1 MCRTASVAI
10 TGDRQIASD
19 RIFVSLEEVA
29 FLVPIHQRIFKDIE
43 TKILSGDWRPGER
56 IPIEHDLVEQYGCS
70 RMTVSKALTTLVER
84 GLIVRRRK
92 TGSFVASPQID
103 RTVMDIQDIGTEA
116 VLAGHEHRYEILARN
131 VDRLSPGEA
140 ARLRSSEGEDVLRLQ
155 CLHIVDG
162 TPTAIE
168 RRIILL
174 DTVPLAR
181 HESFAEAP
189 PAKWLLSQVPWSKAR
204 HVIRAVSADAVTARI
219 LQIERG
225 EPCLNLIRQ
234 TWQNERLVTYVE
246 ITHPG
251 DRFQFA
257 GVFHPAEK
265 RPSRRQP

>member
-1 MCRTASVAI
+1 MVMLRAIRVFCVA
-10 TGDRQIASD
+10 GRGG
-19 RIFVSLEEVA
+19 VLVA
-29 FLVPIHQRIFKDIE
+29 IHQRIFKDIE
-43 TKILSGDWRPGER
+43 MKILSGDWRPGDR

-70 RMTVSKALTTLVER
+70 RMTVSKALSTLVER

-103 RTVMDIQDIGTEA
+103 RMVMDIQDISTEA
-116 VLAGHEHRYEILARN
+116 VLAGYEHRYEILRRKI
-131 VDRLSPGEA
+131 DRLGPAEA
-140 ARLRSSEGEDVLRLQ
+140 AKLRSREGEDVLRLQ

-181 HESFAEAP
+181 HESFAEVP
-189 PAKWLLSQVPWSKAR
+189 PAKWLLSQVPWSEAR
-204 HVIRAVSADAVTARI
+204 HIIRAVSADAATARI

-234 TWQNERLVTYVE
+234 TWQNERMVTYVE

-257 GVFHPAEK
+257 GVFHPADK
-265 RPSRRQP
+265 RASLRQPQRGTD

>member
-1 MCRTASVAI
+1 M
-10 TGDRQIASD
+10 
-19 RIFVSLEEVA
+19 E
-29 FLVPIHQRIFKDIE
+29 PIYLRIFKDIE
-43 TKILSGDWRPGER
+43 TKILSGDWRPGDR
-56 IPIEHDLVEQYGCS
+56 IPKEHDLVNDYGCS
-70 RMTVSKALTTLVER
+70 RMTVSKALTALVER
-84 GLIVRRRK
+84 GLVVRKRK

-116 VLAGHEHRYEILARN
+116 TLAGYEHRYEILTRK
-131 VDRLSPGEA
+131 VETLGPVEA
-140 ARLRSSEGEDVLRLQ
+140 AQLHGTTGAEILRIQ

-162 TPTAIE
+162 KPTAIE

-181 HESFAEAP
+181 NESFVAVP
-189 PAKWLLSQVPWSKAR
+189 PAKWLLLQVPWSKAK
-204 HVIRAVSADAVTARI
+204 HVIRAVSADATTARI

-225 EPCLNLIRQ
+225 EPCLSLIRQ
-234 TWQNERLVTYVE
+234 TWQNDRMVTYVE

-265 RPSRRQP
+265 RASRRQP